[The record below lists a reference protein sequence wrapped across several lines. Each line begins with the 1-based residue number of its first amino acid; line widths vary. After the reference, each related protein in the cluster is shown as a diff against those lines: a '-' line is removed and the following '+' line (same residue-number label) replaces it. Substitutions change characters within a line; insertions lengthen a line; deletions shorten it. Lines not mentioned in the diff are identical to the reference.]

1 MRPAGRRRDTLDRA
15 VARLWTRLDVIF
27 YRWFRRSIG
36 ARALGLDDVLLLR
49 TRGRRSGQ
57 VREVLVAYVELG
69 GAPVICGANAGSD
82 ANPGWF
88 KNLEAGS
95 PVEIERHPHP
105 HRLSVTPVLLEGAE
119 RSQALQAVVEAFPH
133 VKLYAAH
140 TSRPFP
146 LVRLDLVDRSV
157 PARVVVP
164 VGCHRDPAAAS

>member
-1 MRPAGRRRDTLDRA
+1 M
-15 VARLWTRLDVIF
+15 ARLWTRLDVVF

-36 ARALGLDDVLLLR
+36 ARALGLDDVLVLR

-88 KNLEAGS
+88 VNLQAGS
-95 PVEIERHPHP
+95 PVEIERHP

-146 LVRLDLVDRSV
+146 LVRLDLLDRGV
-157 PARVVVP
+157 PAREVVP
-164 VGCHRDPAAAS
+164 VGCRRDPTAAP